1 MAFEICSHA
10 LVVRDWAFGRS
21 FAFGSRDGRT
31 ARHMFEGTASP
42 FKHQISR
49 AETPMRLGL
58 SVVSAAGPGDG
69 KGTGNGS
76 TADSSLRVKPRYWKD
91 MPEAREFSEGRG
103 FATPELGPRLNKRT
117 VVKKK
122 LAKYTQLMR
131 GGKGTTTDPKL
142 VRMLDY
148 KLTSG
153 EHKGKMLREVS
164 KKYLEWLATSAAPI
178 KPLQKGE
185 LNKVVLR
192 SKEDVLDVGEMAAIV
207 LQLPEIKDNVRQV
220 DVDDMQEAAMQGKGK
235 GGESGQDVYKT
246 ALFKLKSMDI
256 QLELDKKAK
265 KEKKEAARWAVK
277 AGVIKDPSEAR
288 RARRR
293 VKQWDEAEEQKK
305 SNLAKTFEER
315 RLQETET
322 EAEEALK
329 SSYGVAASQ
338 RSGRALPPGQLFEFK
353 GRGEMLGVAQQA
365 MLKAKLHS
373 SKPKDADLDP
383 GRLFEETSG
392 QPSAK
397 PTSRRGR
404 PPKKDSGE
412 SPSGVDWRSVSK
424 KKPPS
429 L

>member
-1 MAFEICSHA
+1 MAFEVCSQA
-10 LVVRDWAFGRS
+10 SLVRECSFGRTL
-21 FAFGSRDGRT
+21 ALGSQDGRN
-31 ARHMFEGTASP
+31 ARHMLEGAASL
-42 FKHQISR
+42 FAVRIGGAQTQIR
-49 AETPMRLGL
+49 PGL
-58 SVVSAAGPGDG
+58 FVLAAAGPGDG
-69 KGTGNGS
+69 KGTEKAS
-76 TADSSLRVKPRYWKD
+76 AADWPRKIQPRYWKD
-91 MPEAREFSEGRG
+91 MPEPREFCEGKG
-103 FATPELGPRLNKRT
+103 FTTPGSAQRLDKRT

-122 LAKYTQLMR
+122 LAKYAQFIG
-131 GGKGTTTDPKL
+131 GGKSITTDPKL
-142 VRMLDY
+142 VRMLNY
-148 KLTSG
+148 RLTSG

-192 SKEDVLDVGEMAAIV
+192 SKEETLDVGEMAAIV
-207 LQLPEIKDNVRQV
+207 LQLPEIKNNVRQV

-235 GGESGQDVYKT
+235 GAESGQDVYRT

-256 QLELDKKAK
+256 QLELDKKEK
-265 KEKKEAARWAVK
+265 EEKKEAARWAVK

-305 SNLAKTFEER
+305 SSLAKTFEER
-315 RLQETET
+315 RLQETEL

-338 RSGRALPPGQLFEFK
+338 RSDRALPPGQLLEFK

-365 MLKAKLHS
+365 LMKAKLHS

-383 GRLFEETSG
+383 GRLFEES

-397 PTSRRGR
+397 PTARRGR
-404 PPKKDSGE
+404 PKRDTGGS
-412 SPSGVDWRSVSK
+412 SSGVDWRTVSK
-424 KKPPS
+424 KP
-429 L
+429 